1 MITIAGLIIVAGA
14 LWVLSKYIKH
24 KNHRKYGIP
33 GPEPIF
39 PFGNILTVL
48 SQIRYAVRP
57 IKFELH
63 DDIIL
68 VNYLFYFK

>member
-1 MITIAGLIIVAGA
+1 MIAIVGLLLVSGA

-48 SQIRYAVRP
+48 SQIRYASRS

-63 DDIIL
+63 DDI
-68 VNYLFYFK
+68 LFD